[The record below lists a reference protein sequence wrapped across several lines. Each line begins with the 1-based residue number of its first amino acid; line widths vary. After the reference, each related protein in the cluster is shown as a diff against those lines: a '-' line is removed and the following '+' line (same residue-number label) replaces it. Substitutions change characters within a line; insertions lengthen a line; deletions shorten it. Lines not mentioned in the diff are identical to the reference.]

1 MSFFLKKKKEQAVD
15 IGYESDML
23 DLIHRFFK
31 VAIKFNELKEISL
44 KEIKESMMT
53 VSYQIQNIIKEI
65 EIIKKGTSW
74 KF

>member
-1 MSFFLKKKKEQAVD
+1 M
-15 IGYESDML
+15 

-31 VAIKFNELKEISL
+31 VAIKFSELKEISL